1 MKLRPTSPGTEYLK
15 RNLLPLI
22 DGIKPKTTDSWIA
35 EICGCDD
42 IVSSQS
48 IFIAMGGRIE
58 KFWNKVITDSRDV
71 QNCLPF
77 ANGTDK
83 TPVTMMNKKNVME
96 TKNRQVDHFFTIND
110 HEYNKHIYL
119 ESKCNLTFD
128 TEKKPESNEKIDAV
142 TSQLEEDVGSE
153 VQSGYYVPVKR
164 EIPLKVKQHYLKH
177 GVPVYGV
184 EDMFRWLN
192 DVPFT
197 IEEYFAFWKNTI
209 GPQVRAKLSGVSL
222 EEPTTERHGGDL
234 DAL

>member
-35 EICGCDD
+35 EVCGCDD

-142 TSQLEEDVGSE
+142 TSQLEENVGSE

>member
-42 IVSSQS
+42 IVSTQS
-48 IFIAMGGRIE
+48 IFISMGGRIE

-77 ANGTDK
+77 DNGTDK
-83 TPVTMMNKKNVME
+83 VMVN

-142 TSQLEEDVGSE
+142 TSQLEENVGSE

-197 IEEYFAFWKNTI
+197 IEEYFAFWKTTI
-209 GPQVRAKLSGVSL
+209 GPNVRAKLSGVSL